1 MSSSSTHPNGGA
13 LPPPNYQN
21 SRSRNYVT
29 DSKADLVSME
39 LSEARTQK
47 KNRKSARTKKKMKK

>member
-1 MSSSSTHPNGGA
+1 MSSSSSTHHNGGA

-39 LSEARTQK
+39 LSEARAQV
-47 KNRKSARTKKKMKK
+47 RIMK